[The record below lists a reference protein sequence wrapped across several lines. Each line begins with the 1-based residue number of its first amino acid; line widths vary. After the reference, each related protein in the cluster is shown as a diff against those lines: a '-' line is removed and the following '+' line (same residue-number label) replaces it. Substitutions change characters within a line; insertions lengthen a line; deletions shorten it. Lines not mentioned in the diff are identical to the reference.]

1 MLFRSVKPLTAI
13 EEEGTDD
20 ELDKQMRGQR
30 MNESDKAKLAGQ
42 FSKNSNSINED
53 DAVDT

>member
-1 MLFRSVKPLTAI
+1 
-13 EEEGTDD
+13 
-20 ELDKQMRGQR
+20 